1 MSSINNKRNFY
12 RMMLNTEVSVTILD
26 DEVNSKGLA
35 TCRDMS
41 ATGMAVEMTSP
52 LEIGTLVRIKVE
64 SSNQGVHALDA
75 KGKVV
80 RVDEE
85 NKDCYLIGIHI
96 DEIE

>member
-1 MSSINNKRNFY
+1 MSGFNNKRNFY
-12 RMMLNTEVSVTILD
+12 RMMLNTEVAITILD
-26 DEVNSKGLA
+26 DEINSKSLA

-41 ATGMAVEMTSP
+41 ATGMAVEMNYP
-52 LEIGTLVRIKVE
+52 LEIGSNVRIKVE

-75 KGKVV
+75 KGRVV

-85 NKDCYLIGIHI
+85 NKECYLIGILI